1 MLTPEQIQAIAND
14 VTEIYS
20 GVESACI
27 ESIVKR
33 IQAGKAVSEASL
45 WQLKKMNDV
54 GFLRRDIL
62 ENIRV
67 KTKLTIPEVDKLIY
81 KALNSSRYA
90 NVISISGLKQYKTK
104 KQALEELAKSPALAK
119 TIKRLTHHCHDI
131 INLTNTKALQGSV
144 LAYTKAVNTAY
155 LAMATGNATR
165 EEAIKEAV
173 KQVGKSGIQI
183 VDKKKAVKDSE
194 LFRKNGELYTTYK
207 NGDSIRIYPLDSA
220 IRRDLVT
227 TINQASADLTIED
240 CKELGTH
247 LVETSWHNGA
257 RPEHE
262 VWQGQVFSLD
272 PKDEKYPYFYGP
284 LEAGLPAYGDPLGI
298 CGINCRHSFAPY
310 FEGTE
315 KTTKTGKKSAEENA
329 KQYEAEQTQR
339 AYERRLRGLKREQVA
354 LKAGGY
360 TEDAQR
366 VQGLINKTGK
376 NYAQFLKET
385 GLRRVTMLER
395 VEGYQRMSVFKQKS
409 ATTTATSAITPAPA
423 DKAKMLDNSKLS
435 NNMEKAYDKQIA
447 DSNIKAINTVY
458 ASKTTDKDVKALSE
472 KFAEYAGDCPL
483 YKDKK
488 TSAWFSPR
496 DNAVYLSDEYVTGAQ
511 RTRTLTGQTLPHE
524 IGHWLDANTL
534 ATGLKSK
541 NPWQDYYSWTYENN
555 KLWKAIKADYKNAL
569 AKYTGQSFRNTSAF
583 CYHVWKQGSMNKG
596 NFQKKEAYLSVLDM
610 IMGASSGK
618 DVFIATHAKSY
629 FAGTDGH
636 KNACTEFFAEV
647 MESISLGEDYYSVIK
662 EFFPTAVSVV
672 VEMIKKIAW

>member
-119 TIKRLTHHCHDI
+119 TIKKLTHHCHDI

-173 KQVGKSGIQI
+173 KQVGKSGVQI

-272 PKDEKYPYFYGP
+272 PKDEKYPYFYGS

-315 KTTKTGKKSAEENA
+315 KATKTGKKSAEENA

-366 VQGLINKTGK
+366 VQELINKTSK
-376 NYAQFLKET
+376 NYAQFLKDT
-385 GLRRVTMLER
+385 GLRRVSMLER
-395 VEGYQRMSVFKQKS
+395 VEGYKRMSVPRTV
-409 ATTTATSAITPAPA
+409 ATPASTPTPKAQTINSNAPTIVGVSQGPPMTFQEA
-423 DKAKMLDNSKLS
+423 DQNKANPEYLNGVYGARVNCQTCVVANEMRRRGYDVEAMLFDNNNAEQVRLMYNTRLAWLDSNGNVPDKIWDIHNNTTMKRCIDFADSIVKDGERYHMRVGWQGRNSGHIVCLERINGELTMLDP
-435 NNMEKAYDKQIA
+435 Q
-447 DSNIKAINTVY
+447 
-458 ASKTTDKDVKALSE
+458 
-472 KFAEYAGDCPL
+472 
-483 YKDKK
+483 
-488 TSAWFSPR
+488 
-496 DNAVYLSDEYVTGAQ
+496 
-511 RTRTLTGQTLPHE
+511 
-524 IGHWLDANTL
+524 
-534 ATGLKSK
+534 
-541 NPWQDYYSWTYENN
+541 
-555 KLWKAIKADYKNAL
+555 
-569 AKYTGQSFRNTSAF
+569 
-583 CYHVWKQGSMNKG
+583 
-596 NFQKKEAYLSVLDM
+596 
-610 IMGASSGK
+610 SGK
-618 DVFIATHAKSY
+618 IT
-629 FAGTDGH
+629 T
-636 KNACTEFFAEV
+636 
-647 MESISLGEDYYSVIK
+647 SVDKIK
-662 EFFPTAVSVV
+662 EYFKMYKISTRKQFYLTRVDNLDINKAV
-672 VEMIKKIAW
+672 VEKVLKPHKP

>member
-62 ENIRV
+62 ENIRI

-119 TIKRLTHHCHDI
+119 TIKKLTHHCHDI

-262 VWQGQVFSLD
+262 VWQGQIFSLD

-315 KTTKTGKKSAEENA
+315 KATKTGKKSAEENA

-366 VQGLINKTGK
+366 VQELINKTGK
-376 NYAQFLKET
+376 NYAQFLKDT
-385 GLRRVTMLER
+385 GLRRVSMLER
-395 VEGYQRMSVFKQKS
+395 VEGYKPMSLAKPKPVTS
-409 ATTTATSAITPAPA
+409 TPTATPKKAPAPQKAPSVPTNIRKFDKMRYSEAEAYAKEHFFDEAYKKLTSEEKEKIRNYTGSSYTIYNNILRHPEQYDAPFVSRYKPHTDLCQSGLLKTVVNEDIQLYRGISNTEIFAEMLGVTKQELLDKSNWSSLIGRVYEDKGFSSTGIFWGNGWEKGVKATIILPKGSHGMYVDPMSIHKGEQEFLLPAGTKFKILEIENLKGVSHQIWLKVLAITP
-423 DKAKMLDNSKLS
+423 
-435 NNMEKAYDKQIA
+435 
-447 DSNIKAINTVY
+447 
-458 ASKTTDKDVKALSE
+458 
-472 KFAEYAGDCPL
+472 
-483 YKDKK
+483 
-488 TSAWFSPR
+488 
-496 DNAVYLSDEYVTGAQ
+496 
-511 RTRTLTGQTLPHE
+511 
-524 IGHWLDANTL
+524 
-534 ATGLKSK
+534 
-541 NPWQDYYSWTYENN
+541 
-555 KLWKAIKADYKNAL
+555 
-569 AKYTGQSFRNTSAF
+569 
-583 CYHVWKQGSMNKG
+583 
-596 NFQKKEAYLSVLDM
+596 
-610 IMGASSGK
+610 
-618 DVFIATHAKSY
+618 
-629 FAGTDGH
+629 
-636 KNACTEFFAEV
+636 
-647 MESISLGEDYYSVIK
+647 
-662 EFFPTAVSVV
+662 
-672 VEMIKKIAW
+672 